1 MTIAAWAQVV
11 PLHRV
16 VSERFIGQF
25 HSLGMPASL
34 RISPDSKR
42 VAEATY
48 DDIAATML
56 TFFSPDSARVAYA
69 AQVGKKWFTVVDG
82 KEEQQYDGVGQ
93 GSLTFSPDGKRLA
106 YGAKG
111 GNKSWFVVIEGSEGK
126 RYASLLRGGNR
137 VVFDSP
143 DTFHYLAETGER
155 IHLVEEAIR

>member
-1 MTIAAWAQVV
+1 MNKKALAPCLAVFLAFMTIAAWAQVV

-16 VSERFIGQF
+16 VSERFIGQV
-25 HSLGMPASL
+25 HSSGIPASL

-42 VAEATY
+42 VAYVAVRRSLFAGEKKFVVVDGKEEAIY

-56 TFFSPDSARVAYA
+56 TF
-69 AQVGKKWFTVVDG
+69 
-82 KEEQQYDGVGQ
+82 
-93 GSLTFSPDGKRLA
+93 FSPDGKRLA

-111 GNKSWFVVIEGSEGK
+111 GNRNWFVVIEGSEGK
-126 RYASLLRGGNR
+126 RYDSLLRGGNR

-143 DTFHYLAETGER
+143 DAFHYLAETGER